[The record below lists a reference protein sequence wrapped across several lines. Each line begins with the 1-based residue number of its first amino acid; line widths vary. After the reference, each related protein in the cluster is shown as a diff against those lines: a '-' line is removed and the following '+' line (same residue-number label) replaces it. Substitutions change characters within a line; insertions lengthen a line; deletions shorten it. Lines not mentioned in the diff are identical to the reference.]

1 MKKHFFFVL
10 IFFSL
15 VTNCFSQFSKTHY
28 IPPLSGAST
37 LTSEDQYLYIST
49 PSITPINFK
58 IIELGGITILGTVAR
73 DTPYIYYI
81 GNGNDTQLHVD
92 ASNTSNVLNT
102 KGYIVEAD
110 DLVYVSARV
119 TAGSGNQ
126 AGELVSK
133 GLASLGTRFRIGAF
147 TNENA
152 PSYGLVHYTFVSVLA
167 TENNTTVNFSDIK
180 TGVQLINS
188 TTGSNPFSITLNSG
202 ESYVMAVQGPNNANR
217 AGLIGS
223 LVTSDKPIA
232 LNCGSFGG
240 TNGEMSNLDLGF
252 DQIVPADRTGTDY
265 IFIKS
270 TGLNNVERVLLVA
283 DEDATEIYLNGAGS
297 PNYTL
302 NAGEYIA
309 LHGSDFDSNGNLYVT
324 TKNPTTL
331 TGKKIFAYQSVGDD
345 GLPSQANQ
353 ELFFVP
359 PLSCQTPHV
368 IDNIPSI
375 DYIGSR
381 QFTGRVTIV
390 TQTGS
395 TLNFIIDGI
404 PYTLATLPGIV
415 TGPIAVT
422 GNANYETYVIT
433 GLTGNVSAFSS
444 GELYLAAYGSSDA
457 ATFGGFFSG
466 FTFKPE
472 ISFDTIDLTQSSCIP
487 NTNLTV
493 NSLNPFNQ
501 IDWYFNGSLITTASG
516 NNFTPSLPGN
526 YYVSA
531 TIASC
536 GSPVNSVI
544 IPVSE
549 CPPDRD
555 NDGVNDNI
563 DLDNDNDGLTNC
575 TESYGDQNLNL
586 TTTTLGT
593 VTVSGYTNSYT
604 GTVDFSGLG
613 TPAAL
618 PIVGDATGQFITET
632 AVGKDNSTSYTLT
645 FTNPISL
652 SLSYAQT
659 AAAQDLLSSDTELR
673 ISCPVNRTL
682 TILNPDNQI
691 LIDTNYDGIYENN
704 ITQYSSF
711 EIRFRLNG
719 NNPLAAGTGTF
730 SIKGNNISSL
740 KITNIN
746 ISDLISKVT
755 LRIVATCL
763 PKDLDNDG
771 VPDQLDNDS
780 DNDAIP
786 DFIENQGTTVVA
798 LSHVDVNGDGIDD
811 IFGNGIVPANNDG
824 DSYPNYLDLD
834 SDNDGIFDVIE
845 SGSPGNSSN
854 INGFIASIVGNNG
867 QANSTETA
875 IDSGILNY
883 TIADSDADGVLNY
896 IESDSD
902 GDGCNDVIEAN
913 FADANNDG
921 ILGNDSPAVILA
933 QGLVSSTSGY
943 SVPNGNYSIPAPIN
957 ITTQPTNFIGCELQA
972 TSLVVT
978 PGTPVTTYQW
988 QISTDAGATWTN
1000 LTNNAI
1006 YSGTA
1011 TATLQFTTTTAS
1023 MNNYQYRVFL
1033 NRTGN
1038 SCGLYSAAALITV
1051 YAKPVLSSPITL
1063 KQCDDDTDGIS
1074 TFNLTQ
1080 KNDVLSA
1087 NYATETFRYFT
1098 TLPAATTANNLFE
1111 IVNPIA
1117 YTTGNAS
1124 VFVRV
1129 ENSNGCYS
1137 VGRIDLIVSATQIPA
1152 SFAIPN
1158 SYKYKCDD
1166 YIDAVNDDRDGISQ
1180 FNFSG
1185 IMASLQ
1191 AILPNNVSI
1200 KFYKTEADFLAETDA
1215 TGNSLAIPD
1224 PSNYRNIGFPNTQT
1238 IWIRVDSTV
1247 DNSCYGYKSFTIVVE
1262 ALPFANP
1269 VNATNLIRHCD
1280 DNQDGFYGFDTSG
1293 INALVL
1299 NGQTNVNVTYYKSD
1313 GTQLS
1318 SPLPNPLV
1326 LSGTQN
1332 ITIRV
1337 NNNSTLTGGQ
1347 ACYDEETLQ
1356 FIVDDLPQAFPLTF
1370 NQTSFCDDEDD
1381 SLYQDGLLNIDTTD
1395 YQLDILGSQ
1404 TGMNVYY
1411 YDGNNNLLASPLPNP
1426 FQTASQNVKVVVENP
1441 INTSCTAE
1449 YIIPFIINP
1458 TPKID
1463 QDDTFLI
1470 CAPSTQITLDAGI
1483 IDSTSPSAYTYQWY
1497 LNGFILPGST
1507 NSTHIASS
1515 AGLYSVKVTNIYGCH
1530 KTRMIKVIKSEIA
1543 SIQNI
1548 NVTDMA
1554 EINSILVTV
1563 SGSGAYEYA
1572 LDDMAGPYRATGFF
1586 NNVPIGLHELYVR
1599 DKNGCGIVGPIP
1611 VAVLGIPHYFT
1622 PNGDGFHDYWN
1633 VMGISPLSA
1642 NAGSTIYIFD
1652 RYGKLLTQIKP
1663 ISAGWDG
1670 TYNDHEMPGD
1680 DYWYTVEFKD
1690 GRTVNGHFTLKR

>member
-1 MKKHFFFVL
+1 MKKYFFFVL

-15 VTNCFSQFSKTHY
+15 GTNCYSQFSKTHY

-37 LTSEDQYLYIST
+37 LTAEEQYLYIST

-58 IIELGGITILGTVAR
+58 IIELGGTTILGTVSR
-73 DTPYIYYI
+73 DTPYIYDI
-81 GNGNDTQLHVD
+81 GYGNDTQLHVD
-92 ASNTSNVLNT
+92 ASITSNILNN

-119 TAGSGNQ
+119 TAGNGNQ

-133 GLASLGTRFRIGAF
+133 GLASLGNRFRIGAF

-152 PSYGLVHYTFVSVLA
+152 PSYGVVHYTFVSVLA
-167 TENNTTVNFSDIK
+167 TENNTTVNFDGIK
-180 TGVQLINS
+180 PGVTVINS
-188 TTGSNPFSITLNSG
+188 NTGSNPFSITLNSG
-202 ESYVMAVQGPNNANR
+202 ESYVMAVQGPNNSNR
-217 AGLIGS
+217 DGLIGS

-283 DEDATEIYLNGAGS
+283 DEDDTEIYLDGALS

-302 NAGEYIA
+302 NAGQYIA
-309 LHGSDFDSNGNLYVT
+309 LHGSDFNSNGNLYVT

-331 TGKKIFAYQSVGDD
+331 VGKNIFAYQSVGDD

-359 PLSCQTPHV
+359 PLSCKTPHV
-368 IDNIPSI
+368 IDNIPFI
-375 DYIGSR
+375 DYIGDR

-395 TLNFIIDGI
+395 TLNFIIDGVS
-404 PYTLATLPGIV
+404 YSLATLPGIV
-415 TGPIAVT
+415 NGPIAVNA
-422 GNANYETYVIT
+422 NANYETYVIT
-433 GLTGNVSAFSS
+433 GLTGNVSCFSS

-472 ISFDTIDLTQSSCIP
+472 ISFNQVDLTQSSCIP

-501 IDWYFNGSLITTASG
+501 IDWYFNGSQITTASG
-516 NNFTPSLPGN
+516 NLYIPTQPGI

-536 GSPVNSVI
+536 STPVNSDT
-544 IPVSE
+544 IPVSD

-555 NDGVNDNI
+555 NDGINDNI

-575 TESYGDQNLNL
+575 SESYGDQNLNL
-586 TTTTLGT
+586 AATALG
-593 VTVSGYTNSYT
+593 VVSVGNYTNSFT
-604 GTVDFSGLG
+604 GTVDLNG
-613 TPAAL
+613 TGVPAAT

-632 AVGKDNSTSYTLT
+632 ALGKDNSVSYTVA

-652 SLSYAQT
+652 AVSYALT
-659 AAAQDLLSSDTELR
+659 AAAQDLLSSDTEIR

-719 NNPLAAGTGTF
+719 NVPLVAGTGTF
-730 SIKGNNISSL
+730 SIRGNSISSL
-740 KITNIN
+740 KITNTN

-755 LRIVATCL
+755 LRLVATCV
-763 PKDLDNDG
+763 PNDSDNDG
-771 VPDQLDNDS
+771 IADQIDNDS

-786 DFIENQGTTVVA
+786 DFVENQGTNVVA

-811 IFGNGIVPANNDG
+811 MYGNGITPANNDG
-824 DSYPNYLDLD
+824 DTDPNYLDLD

-854 INGFIASIVGNNG
+854 ITGIITTSVGSNG

-875 IDSGILNY
+875 LDNGVLNYTLADSDGDGILNY
-883 TIADSDADGVLNY
+883 VET
-896 IESDSD
+896 DSD
-902 GDGCNDVIEAN
+902 GDGCNDVTEAN
-913 FADANNDG
+913 FSDSNNDG
-921 ILGNDSPAVILA
+921 VLGNDSPTVYLA
-933 QGLVSSTSGY
+933 HGLVSSTSGY
-943 SVPNGNYSIPAPIN
+943 TVPNGNYIIQAPIS
-957 ITTQPTNFIGCELQA
+957 IITQPNNFIGCEMQP
-972 TSLVVT
+972 TSLT
-978 PGTPVTTYQW
+978 ITLGTPVTTFQW
-988 QISTDAGATWTN
+988 QLSTDNGITWTN
-1000 LTNNAI
+1000 LTNTI
-1006 YSGTA
+1006 VYSGVT
-1011 TATLQFTTTTAS
+1011 TGTLQFSTITAS
-1023 MNNYQYRVFL
+1023 MNNNMYRVFL
-1033 NRTGN
+1033 NRAGN
-1038 SCGLYSAAALITV
+1038 SCGLYSNAGMMTV
-1051 YAKPVLSSPITL
+1051 YAKPVVTSVITL
-1063 KQCDDDTDGIS
+1063 KQCDADTDGIS

-1080 KNDVLSA
+1080 KNDVISA
-1087 NYATETFRYFT
+1087 NYAIETFRYFT
-1098 TLPAATTANNLFE
+1098 TLLAANTANGALE
-1111 IVNPIA
+1111 ILNPIA
-1117 YTTGNAS
+1117 YTTGNGS
-1124 VFVRV
+1124 VYVRV
-1129 ENSNGCYS
+1129 ENNHGCYT

-1152 SFAIPN
+1152 NFPIPN

-1166 YIDAVNDDRDGISQ
+1166 YFDAVNDDRDGISQ

-1185 IMASLQ
+1185 ITASLQ

-1200 KFYKTEADFLAETDA
+1200 KYYKTEADFLAETDA
-1215 TGNSLAIPD
+1215 AGNSLAIPD
-1224 PSNYRNIGFPNTQT
+1224 PNNYRNIGFPNTQT

-1262 ALPFANP
+1262 PLPFANAI
-1269 VNATNLIRHCD
+1269 NATNLIRHCD
-1280 DNQDGFYGFDTSG
+1280 DDQDGSYGFDTST
-1293 INALVL
+1293 IQALVL
-1299 NGQTNVNVTYYKSD
+1299 NGQTNANVTYYLSD

-1318 SPLPNPLV
+1318 TPLPNPLV

-1347 ACYDEETLQ
+1347 PCYDEETLQ
-1356 FIVDDLPQAFPLTF
+1356 FIVDDLPQAFAIPI

-1381 SLYQDGLLNIDTTD
+1381 SLYQDGILNFDTTNF
-1395 YQLDILGSQ
+1395 QSTILGTQ

-1411 YDGNNNLLASPLPNP
+1411 FDANNNPLPSPLPNP
-1426 FQTASQNVKVVVENP
+1426 FTTATQNVKVVVENP
-1441 INTSCTAE
+1441 INTACTAE
-1449 YIIPFIINP
+1449 LIIPFIVHP

-1483 IDSTSPSAYTYQWY
+1483 IDSTIPNAYAYQWY
-1497 LNGFILPGST
+1497 LNGAPLPGST
-1507 NSTHIASS
+1507 NATFIASN
-1515 AGLYSVKVTNIYGCH
+1515 AGMYSVKVTNNFGCY

-1548 NVTDMA
+1548 SVTDMT
-1554 EINSILVTV
+1554 EINSILVSINGT
-1563 SGSGAYEYA
+1563 GIYEFA
-1572 LDDMAGPYRATGFF
+1572 LDDIAGPYRAAGFF
-1586 NNVPIGLHELYVR
+1586 NNVPMGLHELYVR
-1599 DKNGCGIVGPIP
+1599 DQNGCGIVGPIP

-1633 VMGISPLSA
+1633 VKGISPLSS
-1642 NAGSTIYIFD
+1642 NAGSVIYIFD

-1670 TYNDHEMPGD
+1670 TYNDQEMPAD
-1680 DYWYTVEFKD
+1680 DYWFTVQFKD
-1690 GRTVNGHFTLKR
+1690 GRNVNGHFALKR